1 MAITQPEAL
10 DVSLLDPHT
19 ITRPAVTGTT
29 IVTAGG
35 GVDGPTPMA
44 VKVEGD
50 LMELANAVPVTDTHQ
65 ADLEVLAGLVQQGLH
80 LLTHL
85 ARGLIQHSTQ
95 EMVSSCFTTLL
106 LPFYL
111 YALNLCRVE
120 LSACLFYCGSRVTQK
135 ANFLHMHLSRIIK
148 FCYSL
153 YLYCIMKFVYIYIAC
168 IMALKT

>member
-19 ITRPAVTGTT
+19 IKPPAVTGTT

-50 LMELANAVPVTDTHQ
+50 LMELANAVPVTDAHQ
-65 ADLEVLAGLVQQGLH
+65 ADLEVLTGLVQQGLH

-85 ARGLIQHSTQ
+85 ARGFIQHSTQ
-95 EMVSSCFTTLL
+95 EMVSSCFTTFL

-111 YALNLCRVE
+111 YTLNLCCVE
-120 LSACLFYCGSRVTQK
+120 LSVYLYTLNLCCVELSVCLFYCGS
-135 ANFLHMHLSRIIK
+135 
-148 FCYSL
+148 
-153 YLYCIMKFVYIYIAC
+153 
-168 IMALKT
+168 